1 MVLRAYCVC
10 AKTGSAFF
18 IASIAPPF
26 GASWHGDFTARQSSF
41 HYAGNAGG
49 MERHYRIRRPHG
61 LGIIV
66 LRRYRFFGG
75 FFCRSFG
82 NWRRLDYCAAADY
95 FADGKFS
102 DAYAVQ
108 MSVAT
113 SLAVIVVTAVPSFL
127 THAKGG
133 RVFWRIA
140 AWMLTGACVGAPL
153 VAIVAQHIPGK
164 IVQGFLILFM
174 LHHSWHLFFNRRSPC
189 LPRLCNCPHR
199 YWRRWVLLWGVCRHF
214 WALAPAR
221 YRCRFCRDGVSPCP
235 SPSARRPS
243 WVFPWRFLAPPVI
256 SSAGGEMNFCRKGLG
271 AMFFSPL
278 FGALPCLAWR
288 LRLSAHA

>member
-1 MVLRAYCVC
+1 M
-10 AKTGSAFF
+10 
-18 IASIAPPF
+18 
-26 GASWHGDFTARQSSF
+26 
-41 HYAGNAGG
+41 
-49 MERHYRIRRPHG
+49 
-61 LGIIV
+61 GIIV

-82 NWRRLDYCAAADY
+82 IGGGLIIVPLLIILLTE
-95 FADGKFS
+95 KFS

-174 LHHSWHLFFNRRSPC
+174 LHHSWHLFFNRRSPVSAASLQLSAPLLAAMGSFVGGMSALLGIGAGALSVPFLSRRGIA
-189 LPRLCNCPHR
+189 LPIAIGTAAFMGFPLAFFGAAGYIIGGWGNELLPEGTWGYVFFPAFWGIAVFSMAFAVIGARITARLPEHIL
-199 YWRRWVLLWGVCRHF
+199 RRV
-214 WALAPAR
+214 
-221 YRCRFCRDGVSPCP
+221 
-235 SPSARRPS
+235 
-243 WVFPWRFLAPPVI
+243 
-256 SSAGGEMNFCRKGLG
+256 
-271 AMFFSPL
+271 
-278 FGALPCLAWR
+278 FGALLLVLAGRMLWQ
-288 LRLSAHA
+288 LLSYLY

>member
-1 MVLRAYCVC
+1 M
-10 AKTGSAFF
+10 
-18 IASIAPPF
+18 
-26 GASWHGDFTARQSSF
+26 
-41 HYAGNAGG
+41 
-49 MERHYRIRRPHG
+49 
-61 LGIIV
+61 GIIV

-75 FFCRSFG
+75 FFAG
-82 NWRRLDYCAAADY
+82 LL
-95 FADGKFS
+95 GIGGGLIIVPLLIILLTEKFS

-174 LHHSWHLFFNRRSPC
+174 LHHSCICFLIAAPRVCRVFAIVRTVIGGDGFFC
-189 LPRLCNCPHR
+189 GGYVGTFGH
-199 YWRRWVLLWGVCRHF
+199 WRRRVIGAVFVATGYRLAHRH
-214 WALAPAR
+214 R
-221 YRCRFCRDGVSPCP
+221 H
-235 SPSARRPS
+235 
-243 WVFPWRFLAPPVI
+243 
-256 SSAGGEMNFCRKGLG
+256 GGLHG
-271 AMFFSPL
+271 FSPGV
-278 FGALPCLAWR
+278 FWR
-288 LRLSAHA
+288 RRLYHRRVGK

>member
-1 MVLRAYCVC
+1 MVWELL
-10 AKTGSAFF
+10 F
-18 IASIAPPF
+18 
-26 GASWHGDFTARQSSF
+26 
-41 HYAGNAGG
+41 YAGIGSLAGFFAG
-49 MERHYRIRRPHG
+49 L
-61 LGIIV
+61 LGIGGGLIIV
-66 LRRYRFFGG
+66 PL
-75 FFCRSFG
+75 
-82 NWRRLDYCAAADY
+82 LIILLTE
-95 FADGKFS
+95 KFS

-174 LHHSWHLFFNRRSPC
+174 LHHSWHLFFNRRSPVSAAS
-189 LPRLCNCPHR
+189 LQLSAP
-199 YWRRWVLLWGVCRHF
+199 LLAAMGSFVGGMSHF

-221 YRCRFCRDGVSPCP
+221 YRCRFCRDGY
-235 SPSARRPS
+235 R
-243 WVFPWRFLAPPVI
+243 LAHRHRH
-256 SSAGGEMNFCRKGLG
+256 GGLHG
-271 AMFFSPL
+271 FSPGV
-278 FGALPCLAWR
+278 FWR
-288 LRLSAHA
+288 RRLYHRRVGK

>member
-82 NWRRLDYCAAADY
+82 IGGGLIIVPLLIILLTE
-95 FADGKFS
+95 KFS

-199 YWRRWVLLWGVCRHF
+199 YCGDGFFCGGYVGTFGHWRRRVIGAVFVATGYRLAHRHRHGGLHGFSPGV
-214 WALAPAR
+214 
-221 YRCRFCRDGVSPCP
+221 
-235 SPSARRPS
+235 
-243 WVFPWRFLAPPVI
+243 FLAPPVI